1 MNENKKVI
9 VGLYP
14 RVSTEDQSRF
24 GHSLD
29 EQECRMKQLCE
40 FKNYEIFKVYREEGV
55 SAKNTNRPKFQEM
68 IEDVKQGKIN
78 KIIIFKLDRLT
89 RSIQD
94 LENICKFLDKYNCGL
109 ESISEEINTSSANG
123 KFFVRMITILAQLEI
138 ERTSERTKVGLVGAI
153 KQGHISGRP
162 PLGYV
167 KKNGSKKIFID
178 EVQADVVRRIFKLYL
193 DGMSVCS
200 ICKLF
205 KEENVLNRRWPT
217 TTVDKILSNQLYIGN
232 SEYGKRTN
240 NEIQIFKNVV
250 PAIIDKTT
258 FDMVQKRKEKNLK
271 NFKRK
276 ATYIFMQKIICP
288 KCNKVMG
295 GTSSTSKNKEKH
307 LYYKCNCCKNRI
319 NEKKIEKE
327 LMEFLNDM
335 LDFFL
340 IIDNS
345 FKPTLNKDVENEIK
359 KYLTMKEDINN
370 KITRIKTAFIDAIID
385 ANIFQEELNELQ
397 RELENVEIKLNELEE
412 TKRNIEYK
420 QDIETIFNIKE
431 IEKMKMKSEYVKS
444 HNLWKKLDSSQKYY
458 IINKYIDEIKID
470 IDKKYNVSINDIIF
484 NKNEIENIGYM
495 FRSDCFDMIIN
506 IDERD
511 AILSNYKNEFKT
523 QEYIESLREF
533 YNIKETTIQADLF
546 NINEYD
552 KDNIIQIIP
561 QERKTKFEKNKF
573 TILEIEV

>member
-1 MNENKKVI
+1 M
-9 VGLYP
+9 
-14 RVSTEDQSRF
+14 
-24 GHSLD
+24 
-29 EQECRMKQLCE
+29 
-40 FKNYEIFKVYREEGV
+40 
-55 SAKNTNRPKFQEM
+55 
-68 IEDVKQGKIN
+68 
-78 KIIIFKLDRLT
+78 
-89 RSIQD
+89 
-94 LENICKFLDKYNCGL
+94 
-109 ESISEEINTSSANG
+109 
-123 KFFVRMITILAQLEI
+123 
-138 ERTSERTKVGLVGAI
+138 
-153 KQGHISGRP
+153 
-162 PLGYV
+162 
-167 KKNGSKKIFID
+167 
-178 EVQADVVRRIFKLYL
+178 
-193 DGMSVCS
+193 
-200 ICKLF
+200 
-205 KEENVLNRRWPT
+205 
-217 TTVDKILSNQLYIGN
+217 
-232 SEYGKRTN
+232 
-240 NEIQIFKNVV
+240 
-250 PAIIDKTT
+250 
-258 FDMVQKRKEKNLK
+258 
-271 NFKRK
+271 
-276 ATYIFMQKIICP
+276 
-288 KCNKVMG
+288 
-295 GTSSTSKNKEKH
+295 
-307 LYYKCNCCKNRI
+307 
-319 NEKKIEKE
+319 
-327 LMEFLNDM
+327 
-335 LDFFL
+335 
-340 IIDNS
+340 
-345 FKPTLNKDVENEIK
+345 
-359 KYLTMKEDINN
+359 
-370 KITRIKTAFIDAIID
+370 
-385 ANIFQEELNELQ
+385 NELQ